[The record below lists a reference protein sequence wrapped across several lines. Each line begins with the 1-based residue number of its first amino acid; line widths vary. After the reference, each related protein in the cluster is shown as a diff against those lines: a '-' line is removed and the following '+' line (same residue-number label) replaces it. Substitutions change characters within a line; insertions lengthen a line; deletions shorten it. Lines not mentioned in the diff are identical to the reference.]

1 MTMMPQQY
9 PSWIFV
15 NERTFI
21 TREQLNSLL
30 KTYNIF
36 YENQKH
42 LHILY
47 GQTEDGQLI
56 VEGMLDIFWGV
67 KRPIQLKIQ
76 DERQISS
83 LSTLKSLDAFSSRG
97 RMTRWGEFD
106 DLYRISEMD
115 PAQIPVSERRNSQED
130 HLSHHSSTLKLHAEE
145 ELESPLLYRTMSEA
159 ALVRKR
165 TKVPV
170 TDRKGSRNQRAS
182 INGHFYNHETS
193 VFTPAFGS
201 ETKVRINSN
210 MRTEEVIKQ
219 LLQKFKMENSPQD
232 FALYIIFA
240 TGVQV
245 KRGLWWLRRGG
256 DLSGPAASELPRNEV
271 SRSAWKEQGV
281 CPASHGELSSRPPL
295 SVPPGLGWSLEVM
308 GAFLKTSSQRSSWTR
323 VVPGSHGSF
332 PQDLLSAF
340 LLDSGGPWKSWELSS
355 RPPLSVPP
363 GLRWSLEVMGSFPQD
378 LLSAFLLDSGGPWK
392 SWGAFLKTP
401 LSVPPGIQVV
411 PGSHGELSS
420 RDSGGPGVR
429 LSGCS
434 EKRSKRGGRV
444 RKEHDTD

>member
-240 TGVQV
+240 TGEQRRLKKTDVPLLQRLLQGPSKNNARIFLMDKDAEEISSDV
-245 KRGLWWLRRGG
+245 AQYINFHFSLLESILQRLHEEEKREIERIIAKFNTEKAIILKCLQR
-256 DLSGPAASELPRNEV
+256 
-271 SRSAWKEQGV
+271 KQGV
-281 CPASHGELSSRPPL
+281 RTETT
-295 SVPPGLGWSLEVM
+295 V
-308 GAFLKTSSQRSSWTR
+308 
-323 VVPGSHGSF
+323 
-332 PQDLLSAF
+332 
-340 LLDSGGPWKSWELSS
+340 
-355 RPPLSVPP
+355 
-363 GLRWSLEVMGSFPQD
+363 
-378 LLSAFLLDSGGPWK
+378 
-392 SWGAFLKTP
+392 
-401 LSVPPGIQVV
+401 
-411 PGSHGELSS
+411 
-420 RDSGGPGVR
+420 
-429 LSGCS
+429 
-434 EKRSKRGGRV
+434 
-444 RKEHDTD
+444 